1 MLITFGLTQY
11 MASPPHTM
19 GNEGRG
25 RATVNTS
32 IRFAPTVTRLLL
44 PLTAGRTVTLL
55 PEASEIEALAHA
67 LTAQNDYWLLK
78 LTPAHLDALRRLLD
92 PATLA
97 GQARTLVVGGEQ
109 LTAAMVEFWRTHAP
123 STRIP
128 GLYRLSLMWGKSL
141 TRGSSYGNGL
151 LNGVFREGCSGR
163 SCACAIYCEGKPF
176 STGNPLP
183 GLRM

>member
-1 MLITFGLTQY
+1 MLTHFGLNNY
-11 MASPPHTM
+11 LAWARHTM

-25 RATVNTS
+25 GAPVNTS
-32 IRFAPTVTRLLL
+32 IGFDATVTSLLL

-78 LTPAHLDALRRLLD
+78 LTPAHLDALRQLLD

-123 STRIP
+123 ATRIINEYGP
-128 GLYRLSLMWGKSL
+128 TETVVGCCTWRLMPPPRTKGPS
-141 TRGSSYGNGL
+141 R
-151 LNGVFREGCSGR
+151 
-163 SCACAIYCEGKPF
+163 
-176 STGNPLP
+176 
-183 GLRM
+183 